1 MQSEYLPRLQLAR
14 QVARSAGALALDY
27 FEKRGALSVTSKG
40 LQDRVTQADEEVER
54 HIFQMITDVFP
65 DDGFLGEEMASG
77 EPVKLVD
84 EGTWVV
90 DPIDG
95 TDCFIYGIPC
105 WCISIAWMQAG
116 EAKIGVIYDPL
127 HDEMY
132 AAGVGH
138 AAELNGKE
146 LQISNAT
153 ELSDG
158 ITGMGYSTRVEPI
171 ASIEALQR
179 LMEAGGM
186 FNRCGSGALSL
197 SWVAAGRLIGYYEP
211 HINSWDCLAGIVLV
225 REAGGWVNDFLAD
238 DGLTR
243 GNPIIAAAPGMVRKI
258 QMVSG
263 YRS

>member
-132 AAGVGH
+132 SVAVGH

-197 SWVAAGRLIGYYEP
+197 AWVAAGRLIGYYEP

-243 GNPIIAAAPGMVRKI
+243 GNPIIAAAPGTVRKI